1 MQLNLKATV
10 NVQKEISIQLET
22 PVFFKEIVSTNITT
36 YLGVIEEC
44 TIRIFLYPG
53 ERTCLQNDATE
64 DVVKDISKAYNEW
77 EHISEEE
84 FMEALNKALKDFDFR
99 ATMRLIHETV

>member
-1 MQLNLKATV
+1 MLNLKTTV
-10 NVQKEISIQLET
+10 SVPTEIEINLET
-22 PVFFKEIVSTNITT
+22 PAFFKEIVSSNITT

-44 TIRIFLYPG
+44 TIRIFSFPN

-64 DVVKDISKAYNEW
+64 DVIKDISIAYNKW

-84 FMEALNKALKDFDFR
+84 FFEALNKALKDFDFK
-99 ATMRLIHETV
+99 ATMRLIHETI